1 MKKILFLNLISSIIL
16 LVSQKVLCNNVEHKL
31 LFDLFQGY
39 TSIIRPT
46 ISHRIPVN
54 VSFSLNLLK
63 VIDVVSNYLQRF
75 ISI

>member
-46 ISHRIPVN
+46 ISHRTPVN